1 MTTNAATEHG
11 LQVVH
16 GARAEPSEAIGLLAN
31 AQRVADETVANARAD
46 AERMLA
52 TARHNAQMLE
62 QQAREQAER
71 HLNEAGQEAER
82 VRYQGYGQAER
93 MLGDARGQVAEL
105 ERSAARLRSERDA
118 AAEAARE
125 LAAKLVAAVDQQGPD
140 AHGDHGHGGQ

>member
-1 MTTNAATEHG
+1 MTTNAATGHG

-16 GARAEPSEAIGLLAN
+16 GAQDEPSEALGLLAN
-31 AQRVADETVANARAD
+31 ARRVADETLASARTD
-46 AERMLA
+46 AERLLA

-125 LAAKLVAAVDQQGPD
+125 LAAKLVAAVDQQGP
-140 AHGDHGHGGQ
+140 GDQNDHHQGNP